1 MEMFDN
7 YFTYWSD
14 LPEQDAF
21 SVFGPVHMI
30 WLIAEAALICVGVY
44 IYRKKDYLSKEYS
57 LCSFNV
63 LFIAFFYYFI

>member
-44 IYRKKDYLSKEYS
+44 IYRKKD
-57 LCSFNV
+57 LCKRRAMRRG
-63 LFIAFFYYFI
+63 IAAAMLVMEV